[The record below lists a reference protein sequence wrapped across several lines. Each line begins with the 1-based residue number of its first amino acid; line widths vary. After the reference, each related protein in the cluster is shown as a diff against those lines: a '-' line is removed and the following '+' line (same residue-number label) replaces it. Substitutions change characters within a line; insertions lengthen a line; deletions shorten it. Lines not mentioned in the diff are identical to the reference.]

1 MEKADKINAL
11 VEKINSHLTA
21 GGSGEFLTREDY
33 EFILGSLEAWEDA
46 KREIQM
52 RSQNRA
58 YSEYQ
63 FGENHGYEE
72 AVDIIDKYLIGEN
85 TLKLG
90 NSSIT
95 WTEEGQNKET
105 VSFY

>member
-11 VEKINSHLTA
+11 VEKIDGHLSS
-21 GGSGEFLTREDY
+21 GGTGEFLTKEDY
-33 EFILGSLEAWEDA
+33 EFILSSLEAWEDA
-46 KREIQM
+46 KREILN
-52 RSQNRA
+52 RSQTRA

-63 FGENHGYEE
+63 FGENHGFEE

-95 WTEEGQNKET
+95 WTEEGQNRET